1 MRPPHHRISL
11 RTKPSMS
18 FCSAQTTT
26 YGVGAKHMASYE
38 FEKVIISE
46 DF

>member
-18 FCSAQTTT
+18 FCSAQTI
-26 YGVGAKHMASYE
+26 YGVEAKHMASYE
-38 FEKVIISE
+38 FEKVKILSK